1 MSIFF
6 FWFGFDVVM
15 IYCRRRFS
23 WNGVATARPTMATV
37 YDRLSHMRS
46 DLRATRA
53 NRNDEDDHDDDDE
66 DEDEDEDEVNEE
78 EEEFGG
84 ANDDE
89 YEVEQGTSLDDNDAN
104 DGDDGDD
111 DDGQASSHAVSGEQR
126 KSESN
131 VARRRR

>member
-1 MSIFF
+1 
-6 FWFGFDVVM
+6 
-15 IYCRRRFS
+15 
-23 WNGVATARPTMATV
+23 
-37 YDRLSHMRS
+37 MRS

-131 VARRRR
+131 VARRRRWVGAWETWGWARNDFVVVNVGCYVF